1 MIYDRVLSFA
11 RHSMC
16 TKQVLKL
23 ATAVSIYGMYGSHL
37 VLTNGES
44 PLSSKNL

>member
-23 ATAVSIYGMYGSHL
+23 ATAASIYGSRN
-37 VLTNGES
+37 LTFCMEATWY
-44 PLSSKNL
+44 LQMEKAL